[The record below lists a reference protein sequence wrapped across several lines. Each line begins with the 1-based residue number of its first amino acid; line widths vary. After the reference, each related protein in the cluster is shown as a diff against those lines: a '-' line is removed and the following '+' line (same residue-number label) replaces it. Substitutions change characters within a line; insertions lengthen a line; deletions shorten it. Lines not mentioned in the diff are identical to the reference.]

1 MSFGY
6 QVLGFGA
13 FPNRG
18 EGSHIIEGSGSYNG
32 TDGELTRTISSAG
45 NRRTFILEVIFK
57 RGSSQSSFLT
67 AYSSG
72 TDVFYFY
79 LSGGQVY
86 VQNYIGANQIELK
99 SEAILRDF
107 TAWYHLIVA
116 IDTTQSTE
124 ANRVKAWVNGVE
136 LTWASSP
143 QTFPT
148 QNFETKWNTGSQEH
162 QIGHSSTTYSSDYF
176 ARAASYDGQTM
187 TDPATD
193 GFGEYDDNGV
203 WTVLDVSGK
212 TFGTTGFLIEGGAAF
227 TNGTDSSGN
236 SQNFTKGG
244 TITNVNDTLT
254 DKAPDNFGNYATLN
268 LLHQSA
274 ATLSN
279 GALTIAGAGS
289 TNPNASAMSTT
300 PLFDYA
306 YFEVEM
312 AGRSAASPNDG
323 DRSAVI
329 FAATH
334 TAIGDI
340 DVNLTSNSNI
350 SGVDNGFI
358 PYTAGSA
365 GTDPSLS
372 WEVGQYGVFAIRAD
386 GSGGTNIFVAEG
398 GASNWIYGS
407 GTTGNP
413 VSNSNPTLNISGSA
427 PHELF
432 VGGACFASTDKLT
445 FNFGQSSFQYT
456 PPTGFKAV
464 STANLP
470 APTVTKPNDHYKT
483 ITYEGAVVDSSSRH
497 TASGVTSNGTN
508 VSSFNASQLIDNN
521 SSTAGIRVDGT
532 GGELSFDLGSA
543 KAVGA
548 VGIFMDNGGGNNQA
562 CTWSVLYSDNNS
574 DFTDTSQDVTYSDGG
589 ESSSTE
595 VIKTFSGSHGT
606 HRYWKL
612 RVESRNG
619 SETATSGKIYG
630 INLYSANARE
640 ITGVGFQPDFV
651 WIKNR
656 DATDNYMLFD
666 SVRGATKDLHSNTAD
681 TEATTAESLKSFDT
695 DGFTLGTD
703 DQVNTSS
710 ESYVAWCWK
719 AGSSNTAVSSSGSG
733 SGATNACTH
742 RANTTSG
749 LSIIKYT
756 GFNSTISAGQH
767 TLVTHGLGTAPV
779 FVMGK
784 SLDSSQDWFCL
795 PGENDPTGSGR
806 WGLDNH
812 MRLSTNDDSSGSLHV
827 QPAFPTSTAV
837 RIGHN
842 DLVNK
847 NGDEFI
853 MYAWIRVAGMCAY
866 GTYKGNGATDGTYVV
881 VNDGSSGFRPA
892 WVMIKNITSDGNW
905 FVYDN
910 KRNPFNV
917 VNEYLIAD
925 GDAAVATSGPVQL
938 DFTANGFK
946 LRSTNDGT
954 NGGSDTYMYLAMAEN
969 PFGGDGVA
977 QAKAR

>member
-107 TAWYHLIVA
+107 GAWYHLIVA
-116 IDTTQSTE
+116 IDTTQSTA

-254 DKAPDNFGNYATLN
+254 DKASDNFGNYATLN

-470 APTVTKPNDHYKT
+470 APTVTDPSAYFFTKT
-483 ITYEGAVVDSSSRH
+483 YTGNSDSENPRN
-497 TASGVTSNGTN
+497 VTG
-508 VSSFNASQLIDNN
+508 FQ
-521 SSTAGIRVDGT
+521 DG
-532 GGELSFDLGSA
+532 D
-543 KAVGA
+543 
-548 VGIFMDNGGGNNQA
+548 GNN
-562 CTWSVLYSDNNS
+562 
-574 DFTDTSQDVTYSDGG
+574 
-589 ESSSTE
+589 
-595 VIKTFSGSHGT
+595 
-606 HRYWKL
+606 
-612 RVESRNG
+612 
-619 SETATSGKIYG
+619 
-630 INLYSANARE
+630 
-640 ITGVGFQPDFV
+640 ITPDLV
-651 WIKNR
+651 WIKSRSNGYSH
-656 DATDNYMLFD
+656 ALWD
-666 SVRGATKDLHSNTAD
+666 SVRGFGDGKEILPDATS
-681 TEATTAESLKSFDT
+681 AEGSQAGGNGNVSGVVAG
-695 DGFTLGTD
+695 GFTATESGSD
-703 DQVNTSS
+703 SVYVNEQGVT
-710 ESYVAWCWK
+710 YVAWMWK
-719 AGSSNTAVSSSGSG
+719 AGDSNTAVSSSGSG

-756 GFNSTISAGQH
+756 GFNSTISTGQH
-767 TLVTHGLGTAPV
+767 TLVTHGLGTPPV
-779 FVMGK
+779 FMMGK
-784 SLDSSQDWFCL
+784 SLDTAQDWFCL